1 MRPEAEP
8 QSQTKVVGTRELN
21 LISPITGHPNQ
32 CWKMSLFFLFF
43 FPKKRE
49 EPHDY
54 QHCKWGVGVGGGKL
68 AQGVPT
74 FSSGISASLVLL
86 Q

>member
-1 MRPEAEP
+1 
-8 QSQTKVVGTRELN
+8 
-21 LISPITGHPNQ
+21 
-32 CWKMSLFFLFF
+32 
-43 FPKKRE
+43 
-49 EPHDY
+49 
-54 QHCKWGVGVGGGKL
+54 VGGGKL